1 MQFPFTIASKISSND
16 YDNYVIYQLIKN
28 RFILYILYLYKKTI
42 SLRNYDKNIILL
54 QKLRINIIYYI
65 RNLPFICLI
74 QQVMIMMIMMNR
86 LYIRIYYEY
95 IFTLKE
101 INRTLKIASIL
112 YANEKKLEFN

>member
-1 MQFPFTIASKISSND
+1 
-16 YDNYVIYQLIKN
+16 
-28 RFILYILYLYKKTI
+28 
-42 SLRNYDKNIILL
+42 
-54 QKLRINIIYYI
+54 
-65 RNLPFICLI
+65 
-74 QQVMIMMIMMNR
+74 MMIMMNR